1 MPIFFIQYNLLGGK
15 VMFSYTNEKGFN
27 YACKLLSDYLASDYF
42 ENCDGVA
49 ELRLSEDEL
58 KDFFKTRSFKE
69 FMIQREND
77 YSLLSSHLANI
88 SYDYEEGFGNILD
101 INPGRYE
108 VVSAFDS
115 FYNAEALVVTSYA
128 DESFFKSH
136 DVGVVDGRIELMGI
150 IDKSKTIYRPVLR
163 TNDFV
168 KGQAHEYPKLTLSS
182 FDTLFYVHDIELH
195 RMLSLLRYSLENDK
209 KLVCGVVT
217 NVFDK
222 NASKKFEQMDEI
234 IKSVIE
240 KVGSVF
246 ETEELVTKG
255 SAIKLI
261 HTLK

>member
-1 MPIFFIQYNLLGGK
+1 
-15 VMFSYTNEKGFN
+15 MFSYTNEKGFE

-42 ENCDGVA
+42 ENRNGVT

-58 KDFFKTRSFKE
+58 KELFKTRSFKE
-69 FMIQREND
+69 FLIQREKD
-77 YSLLSSHLANI
+77 YSLLSSHLADI

-115 FYNAEALVVTSYA
+115 FYNSEALVVTPYG
-128 DESFFKSH
+128 DEIFFKSH
-136 DVGVVDGRIELMGI
+136 DVGVVEGRIELMGI
-150 IDKSKTIYRPVLR
+150 IEKNQSLYYPVLR
-163 TNDFV
+163 TNEFV
-168 KGQAHEYPKLTLSS
+168 KGKAHEYPKLTLGS
-182 FDTLFYVHDIELH
+182 FDTLFYVHDTELH
-195 RMLSLLRYSLENDK
+195 RMLALLRFALENDK

-222 NASKKFEQMDEI
+222 NVDGKFQQMDEMI
-234 IKSVIE
+234 DILKG

-261 HTLK
+261 HTLR